1 MVLGRIV
8 GAKSPFFK
16 KKQQKTVKRKLT
28 FTLWI
33 IGSHGGFYMEEG
45 NLPAS
50 MAVMT
55 KMDKACWKG
64 GCWKAGSEAVVQ
76 VMDRAELKF
85 IHSTDLL
92 ITI

>member
-1 MVLGRIV
+1 
-8 GAKSPFFK
+8 
-16 KKQQKTVKRKLT
+16 
-28 FTLWI
+28 
-33 IGSHGGFYMEEG
+33 MEEG

-50 MAVMT
+50 MAVVT
-55 KMDKACWKG
+55 KMDQACWKG
-64 GCWKAGSEAVVQ
+64 GGWKAGSEAVVQ